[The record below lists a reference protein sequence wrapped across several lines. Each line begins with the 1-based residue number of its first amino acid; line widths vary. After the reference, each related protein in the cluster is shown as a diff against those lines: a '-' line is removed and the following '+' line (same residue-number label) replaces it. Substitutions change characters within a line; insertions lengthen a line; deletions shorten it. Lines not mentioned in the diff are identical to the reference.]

1 MSDSDHDE
9 LREATGLYV
18 LGALDADERAR
29 VEAHLRGCEECAA
42 EVRSLR
48 QVAHALPYG
57 VTQVDPA
64 SALRQRVLA
73 AVGAKTAPKV
83 VAASA
88 RPRAVTAPASA
99 DAPAHGRGFW
109 AGWLSAAAMALVA
122 AGAGIYAANLKSQLD
137 DVELRLV
144 DAVVKL
150 QASEDRVAA
159 ASAQVTAIR
168 ASLALVTA
176 PDVLDLRL
184 AGQRPSPRA
193 NGRAFHSR
201 SRGLLFAASDL
212 PPLPPDRVYQLWLL
226 TRGAPVSAGLFR
238 PDPQGNV
245 TAAFDPIP
253 DAPVPVGFAVSL
265 EPEGGVPA
273 PTGAIYLA
281 TQ

>member
-1 MSDSDHDE
+1 MSDSDHDG

-18 LGALDADERAR
+18 LGALDADERSR
-29 VEAHLRGCEECAA
+29 VDAHLRVCEECAA
-42 EVRSLR
+42 EVRSLQ
-48 QVAHALPYG
+48 QVARALPYT
-57 VTQVDPA
+57 VTLVDPPV
-64 SALRQRVLA
+64 ALRQRVLA
-73 AVGAKTAPKV
+73 AVGAKPTPKV
-83 VAASA
+83 SPVAAP
-88 RPRAVTAPASA
+88 PRAAAGPAPG
-99 DAPAHGRGFW
+99 DTPLRGGAFW
-109 AGWLSAAAMALVA
+109 AGWLSAAAMALLA
-122 AGAGIYAANLKSQLD
+122 AGAGVYAANLKLQLD
-137 DVELRLV
+137 DVELRLI

-150 QASEDRVAA
+150 QASEERVAA
-159 ASAQVTAIR
+159 ASAQVTAVR

-176 PDVLDLRL
+176 PDMLDLRL

-193 NGRAFHSR
+193 SGRAFHSR

-212 PPLPPDRVYQLWLL
+212 PPLPPDRVYQVWLL

-238 PDPQGNV
+238 PDAQGSV